1 MKNLLHSLVIL
12 ALLAFPARACIT
24 DGLYPDRQ
32 CTPGDVF
39 PDVTTEQICV
49 KGYSATVRHVTKS
62 VKDKVYE
69 MYGIDK
75 DKRKGYVIDH
85 LISLQIGGTNE
96 IPNLFPQRATGVIN
110 SRTKDKIENY
120 LKREVCGGNMELEE
134 AQALIVEDWLAV
146 WEDYEERGEE

>member
-1 MKNLLHSLVIL
+1 MSFWRCWLFRRAPVSPMGFTPIANAHRATSSRTLPQSRFASKVIQL
-12 ALLAFPARACIT
+12 
-24 DGLYPDRQ
+24 
-32 CTPGDVF
+32 
-39 PDVTTEQICV
+39 
-49 KGYSATVRHVTKS
+49 
-62 VKDKVYE
+62 
-69 MYGIDK
+69 
-75 DKRKGYVIDH
+75 
-85 LISLQIGGTNE
+85 SLQIGGTNE